1 MSDTAKFVRDWERQA
16 EAPAFIGKSVS
27 RVDAPEKVTG
37 QAAYTLDL
45 VLPKMAYGKLKL
57 STEPHAR
64 VQNVDVS
71 RARALP
77 GVLDILTP
85 DDIPESVRWGVHP
98 LCYDQTPLARGKVR
112 FIGDPV
118 AAVVARDE
126 DCAAEAVERIDV
138 EYEPLP
144 AVFDPEEALADG
156 APLVHDDKP
165 GNLAV
170 VRNVNLGDLEAAY
183 QEADH
188 VSECG
193 AVTSRQAH
201 CAFETHVSI
210 ADWTPDGRL
219 TVWNSTQAPSL
230 CSQSFAKCLGMRE
243 SDIRVVS
250 HYVGGGFGGKATSKF
265 SIDFLSIIAA
275 RRVSRPV
282 KFYYTREEEFLLA
295 TFRSRQLH
303 KVRHLVKN
311 DGTLLAR
318 DMEMVVDNGAY
329 SDYGPI
335 CAIIT
340 AHMGGT
346 LYRMRAYRHAAR
358 CVYTNTPPGGAMRGV
373 GNGAYSFGTEV
384 AMDQCAREIG
394 MDPAEFRLKNLVGP
408 DETTIIGAKI
418 TSCAARET
426 VREAVRR
433 VDWDAPRVSGNGR
446 RRGLGISCSM
456 HFTGTRA
463 MGPEVSGAYLKMN
476 KDGTVQIMSGTIE
489 MGNGSNTT
497 LSQIAAETLGVALED
512 IRIVNGDTAVTPY
525 GWGVRGS
532 RTTTIDGMAVYQA
545 CRQAKEQLF
554 ETASEMLECDP
565 DDLVARDR
573 KIYMRGSPEKSLE
586 IPEVYDKRYNKY
598 GSEAVYTVAHY
609 DAPSEIPN
617 PETGYG
623 NWSSAYAFGTKV
635 AEVEVDDETGQV
647 TVLRVTAVND
657 TGKVINPEGAAA
669 QLEGGVLMGVGY
681 ALTEGLEVEGGQTSN
696 ASFVDYKLPATLD
709 APDLD
714 IALIETEDPNVP
726 WGAKGLGEMAQLGT
740 SAAIANA
747 VYDAVGARV
756 TSLPITPDKVLAAM
770 PK

>member
-1 MSDTAKFVRDWERQA
+1 MSETTKFVRDWA
-16 EAPAFIGKSVS
+16 EPGADPVYVGKSVP

-37 QAAYTLDL
+37 QAVYTLDL
-45 VLPKMAYGKLKL
+45 NLPKMAHGKLKL
-57 STEPHAR
+57 STLPHA
-64 VQNVDVS
+64 VVKGVDVS
-71 RARALP
+71 RAKALP
-77 GVLDILTP
+77 GVLDVLTP
-85 DDIPESVRWGVHP
+85 DDIPEHVKWGVHP
-98 LCYDQTPLARGKVR
+98 MCYDQTPLARDRVR
-112 FIGDPV
+112 FTGDAV

-126 DCAAEAVERIDV
+126 NTAAEAVELIDV
-138 EYEPLP
+138 DYEPLP
-144 AVFDPEEALADG
+144 AVFDPMEALKED
-156 APLVHDDKP
+156 APRIHEEKP
-165 GNLAV
+165 GNVAV
-170 VRNVNLGDLEAAY
+170 VKNVQLGDLEAAY
-183 QEADH
+183 KEADH
-188 VSECG
+188 VSECKV
-193 AVTSRQAH
+193 VTSRQAH

-210 ADWTPDGRL
+210 AEWTPDGRL

-230 CSQSFAKCLGMRE
+230 CSQYFAKCLKMRE

-250 HYVGGGFGGKATSKF
+250 NYVGGGFGGKATSKF
-265 SIDFLSIIAA
+265 NIDFLSILAA
-275 RRVSRPV
+275 RRIGRPV

-295 TFRSRQLH
+295 TFRSQQYQT
-303 KVRHLVKN
+303 VRHLVKN
-311 DGTLLAR
+311 DGILLAR

-346 LYRMRAYRHAAR
+346 LYRMKAYRHFAR
-358 CVYTNTPPGGAMRGV
+358 CVYTNAPFGGAMRGV

-408 DETTIIGAKI
+408 NETTIIGARI

-426 VREAVRR
+426 VEEAVRR
-433 VDWDAPRVSGNGR
+433 IGWKEERGSQDGR
-446 RRGLGISCSM
+446 RRGLGLSCAM

-463 MGPEVSGAYLKMN
+463 MGPEISGVYLKMN
-476 KDGTVQIMSGTIE
+476 RDGTVQILSGTIE

-497 LSQIAAETLGVALED
+497 LSQLAAETLGVRLED
-512 IRIVNGDTAVTPY
+512 VRIVNGDTAVTPY

-532 RTTTIDGMAVYQA
+532 RTTTIDGMAVVQA
-545 CRQAKEQLF
+545 CQQARSLLF

-565 DDLVARDR
+565 GELLARDR
-573 KIYMRGSPEKSLE
+573 KIYMKSAPEKSHD
-586 IPEVYDKRYNKY
+586 ITEVYEKRYNKY
-598 GSEAVYTVAHY
+598 GSQAVYTVAHY
-609 DAPSEIPN
+609 DAPSEIPD

-623 NWSSAYAFGTKV
+623 NWSSAYAFGTKI
-635 AEVEVDDETGQV
+635 AEVEVDEETGQV
-647 TVLRVTAVND
+647 TVLRVVAVND

-681 ALTEGLEVEGGQTSN
+681 ALTEGLEVEGGQASN
-696 ASFVDYKLPATLD
+696 ASFVDYKLPATID
-709 APDLD
+709 APKLD
-714 IALIETEDPNVP
+714 IALIETEDPNGP

-756 TSLPITPDKVLAAM
+756 TTLPITPDKVLAAM
-770 PK
+770 EK